1 VPAGALVDAA
11 RCLSARGTRDDA
23 AALRALTGKAPRQ
36 IRSMLGR
43 AIRRSRAR

>member
-1 VPAGALVDAA
+1 LFDPSCLLPPPAP
-11 RCLSARGTRDDA
+11 RTTA